1 MERRVVVTG
10 MAGITSLGADWQS
23 ISAAMH
29 EGRTGVKR
37 IAEWERLTDL
47 STRLGAPADW
57 FTHEGVYPRQAAR
70 SMGRVAVLS
79 VKTAERALEQAGLR
93 DDPVLKTGRTGVA
106 CGSSFGSTAPTVDFF
121 RFLETGKAGQL
132 NATSYIRMMGHT
144 APVNIAVFFGLKGRV
159 ITTSS
164 ACTSGSQGIGSAFE
178 AIRNGQADVMI
189 AGGAEE
195 FCPTM
200 TMVFDRL
207 YATST
212 RNDDPNAASRPFDK
226 DRDGLVV
233 GEGAGILI
241 LEDLEHALAR
251 GATPLA
257 EIVGYSTN
265 CDGAHISH
273 PSQETQVVVMREALE
288 SAGIPASEIS
298 FVSGHGTSTEAGD
311 MVESKATEE
320 VYGTNVPFHTL
331 KGHFGHTLGACGAIE
346 AWLGIE
352 MMRESWLAP
361 IANFSSPDPK
371 CAPLDFIDG
380 AGRRLD
386 AAYFASNNFAFG
398 GINTS
403 LIFKRLS

>member
-1 MERRVVVTG
+1 
-10 MAGITSLGADWQS
+10 
-23 ISAAMH
+23 
-29 EGRTGVKR
+29 
-37 IAEWERLTDL
+37 
-47 STRLGAPADW
+47 
-57 FTHEGVYPRQAAR
+57 
-70 SMGRVAVLS
+70 VLS
-79 VKTAERALEQAGLR
+79 VKTAEAALEQAGLR
-93 DDPVLKTGRTGVA
+93 DDPVLKSGRTGVA

-121 RFLETGKAGQL
+121 RFLETGKADQL

-178 AIRNGQADVMI
+178 AIRAGHADVMI

-212 RNDDPNAASRPFDK
+212 RNDDPNAASRPFDR

-233 GEGAGILI
+233 GEGAGMLV
-241 LEDLEHALAR
+241 LEEYEHALAR
-251 GATPLA
+251 GAEPLA
-257 EIVGYSTN
+257 EIIGYATN

-273 PSQETQVVVMREALE
+273 PAQETQEVVMRAALE
-288 SAGIPASEIS
+288 DAGIPSSEIS
-298 FVSGHGTSTEAGD
+298 FVSGHGTSTDAGD
-311 MVESKATEE
+311 MVESKATDA
-320 VYGTNVPFHTL
+320 VYGGRVPFHTL

-352 MMRESWLAP
+352 MMREGWLAP
-361 IANFSSPDPK
+361 IANFASADPK
-371 CAPLDFIDG
+371 CAALDYIAAD
-380 AGRRLD
+380 GRRLD
-386 AAYFASNNFAFG
+386 ATTFASNNFAFG

-403 LIFKRLS
+403 LIFRRCA

>member
-1 MERRVVVTG
+1 MTRRVVVTG
-10 MAGITSLGADWQS
+10 MAGITSLGGSWEEIAG
-23 ISAAMH
+23 AMR

-57 FTHEGVYPRQAAR
+57 WKHEGAYPRQQQR
-70 SMGRVAVLS
+70 SMGRVAALS
-79 VKTAERALEQAGLR
+79 VKATEAALDHAGLKG
-93 DDPVLKTGRTGVA
+93 DPVLGSGRTGVA
-106 CGSSFGSTAPTVDFF
+106 CGSSFGSTPPTRDFVN
-121 RFLETGKAGQL
+121 FLETGKAGQL
-132 NATSYIRMMGHT
+132 NATSYIRMMSHT
-144 APVNIAVFFGLKGRV
+144 AAVNIAVFFGLKGRV
-159 ITTSS
+159 FTTSS
-164 ACTSGSQGIGSAFE
+164 ACTSGSMGIGSAFE
-178 AIRNGQADVMI
+178 AIRNNQADVMV

-233 GEGAGILI
+233 GEGAAFLI
-241 LEDLEHALAR
+241 LEELEHALAR
-251 GATPLA
+251 GAEPLA
-257 EIVGYSTN
+257 EIVGYATN

-273 PSQETQVVVMREALE
+273 PAQDTQETVMAQALQV
-288 SAGIPASEIS
+288 AGIHASEIS
-298 FVSGHGTSTEAGD
+298 FISGHGTSTDAGD
-311 MVESKATEE
+311 MVESKATEA
-320 VYGTNVPFHTL
+320 VYGAKIPFHTL

-352 MMRESWLAP
+352 MMREGWLAP
-361 IANFSSPDPK
+361 IANFKAADPK
-371 CAPLDFIDG
+371 CAPLDFISGD
-380 AGRRLD
+380 GRRID
-386 AAYFASNNFAFG
+386 ATYFASNNFAFG

-403 LIFKRLS
+403 LIFKRLR